1 MKIMSNKRLAQIV
14 SIVISTCAVL
24 MALAFSA
31 SSKQTNLTA
40 NETTTW
46 PMRPIRLVHSLPMGY
61 AGDLA
66 TRQIAEELSRILG
79 QVVTVNNRPASGGL
93 LAMNDVAQSAADGYT
108 FLACDPRRLDWP
120 EHTQT
125 ANTSPAAKL
134 IAVARGVLP
143 VSFTTL
149 NTTISPM
156 KYQSGLL
163 AVSGLC
169 APKNTPAE
177 IVNKMRAA
185 FNAAMITPASIAA
198 FKDLQAKAEPLDGA
212 ALNQYLNDQRALLA
226 VVF

>member
-1 MKIMSNKRLAQIV
+1 MRNMRLVQIV
-14 SIVISTCAVL
+14 SIVIAICAGFIT
-24 MALAFSA
+24 MMFSA
-31 SSKQTNLTA
+31 SSKQTSLTA
-40 NETTTW
+40 NETTNW

-79 QVVTVNNRPASGGL
+79 QVVTVNNRPAAGGL

-120 EHTQT
+120 ELPQT
-125 ANTSPAAKL
+125 ANTSPAPKL

-143 VSFTTL
+143 VSVTTL
-149 NTTISPM
+149 NPTTSPM

-169 APKNTPAE
+169 APKNTPIE
-177 IVNKMRAA
+177 IVKKMRAA
-185 FNAAMITPASIAA
+185 FNAAMITPASVAA
-198 FKDLQAKAEPLDGA
+198 FKDLQAKVEPLDGP
-212 ALNQYLNDQRALLA
+212 ALSQYLIDQRALLA
-226 VVF
+226 DVY